1 MATLWIITDYYY
13 APTQAH
19 IVGKRDDGPYSVD
32 VL

>member
-13 APTQAH
+13 APTQSH
-19 IVGKRDDGPYSVD
+19 IVGKRDRSVY